1 MVEENYEK
9 KKTNPLQNFI
19 KKKLIK
25 YRRIPFVK
33 LMKFSFKSLLKEK
46 LFYILN
52 LATIIISILMGI
64 ILAFVKSGSSQ
75 VVIFNFYIL
84 FFVCCLMFVFILR
97 MIQFFFSKNFE
108 DKTTYIV
115 LTNQVS
121 RTKFFIAQYL
131 LIILICAVNI
141 LMSFIVINIFYAVF
155 TLFHYDVFILRM
167 TSMYVIYCLLATFFL
182 INFISF
188 LIFIFTLQTTTII
201 CTLLLALSFIAN
213 IPMSFVKAN
222 EKSYYVQF
230 TSGDIFQ
237 LNDVYDAYSLYDH
250 VNDGNIKYP
259 HLSKYVYNYF
269 LSKEMVTD
277 QFRNTTNINYRMQ
290 MWKDLGLINP
300 NPVVITET
308 NLDLFSKP
316 LRDTSVPNTWAIYD
330 KFNIQ
335 ITLKD
340 TFITSDQLDELINKT
355 VDKNTKNIL
364 VEFRNFT
371 NEINKYFNNDLQ
383 FEKYDLFYDFLFLDS
398 GIEKSYLEKLN
409 PSEDEIEE
417 NKVTY
422 ALKKQDVVSFYE
434 YSVAGIR
441 NDGFRFTNANDLV
454 RNQLNFNLM
463 YSARIIEEYFIKYS
477 SNYIIMSS
485 NAVSKTSGD
494 WNSYTKGRSMMRG
507 LSYFNLYSGLWM
519 VYTKNLG
526 FYNNDIW
533 FSPNSFSKIYLEDQK
548 NLFLGYPEYDI
559 KLTSTN
565 MIEKNTTS
573 NYIKPWYYLVIL
585 FGISTFSFSIALYKF
600 RKFDF

>member
-19 KKKLIK
+19 KQKLIK

-237 LNDVYDAYSLYDH
+237 LNDIYDAYSLYDH

-277 QFRNTTNINYRMQ
+277 QFHNTTNINYRMQ

-340 TFITSDQLDELINKT
+340 TFITNDQLDELINKT

-409 PSEDEIEE
+409 PSEEEIEE

-422 ALKKQDVVSFYE
+422 A
-434 YSVAGIR
+434 
-441 NDGFRFTNANDLV
+441 
-454 RNQLNFNLM
+454 
-463 YSARIIEEYFIKYS
+463 
-477 SNYIIMSS
+477 
-485 NAVSKTSGD
+485 
-494 WNSYTKGRSMMRG
+494 
-507 LSYFNLYSGLWM
+507 
-519 VYTKNLG
+519 
-526 FYNNDIW
+526 
-533 FSPNSFSKIYLEDQK
+533 
-548 NLFLGYPEYDI
+548 
-559 KLTSTN
+559 
-565 MIEKNTTS
+565 
-573 NYIKPWYYLVIL
+573 
-585 FGISTFSFSIALYKF
+585 
-600 RKFDF
+600 

>member
-1 MVEENYEK
+1 MAEQNYEK
-9 KKTNPLQNFI
+9 NKTKILQNFI
-19 KKKLIK
+19 KEELIK
-25 YRRIPFVK
+25 YRRIPFAK

-52 LATIIISILMGI
+52 LATIVISILIGI

-97 MIQFFFSKNFE
+97 MIQFFFNKNFE

-141 LMSFIVINIFYAVF
+141 LMSFVFINVFYAAF
-155 TLFHYDVFILRM
+155 TLLDYDEFILRM
-167 TSMYVIYCLLATFFL
+167 TSIYVIYCLLATFFL
-182 INFISF
+182 INFITF

-213 IPMSFVKAN
+213 IPMSFIKAN

-230 TSGDIFQ
+230 TNGDIFQ
-237 LNDVYDAYSLYDH
+237 LNDIYDAYSLYDH

-259 HLSKYVYNYF
+259 HLSKYIYNYF
-269 LSKEMVTD
+269 LSKEMVVD
-277 QFRNTTNINYRMQ
+277 QFHNSANINYRTQ
-290 MWKDLGLINP
+290 MWKDLGLINS

-308 NLDLFSKP
+308 NLNLFTKP
-316 LRDTSVPNTWAIYD
+316 LRDISVPNSWKNSD
-330 KFNIQ
+330 EFNIQ

-340 TFITSDQLDELINKT
+340 TFITNEQLNKLIKKT
-355 VDKNTKNIL
+355 VDQNTKNIL
-364 VEFRNFT
+364 VEFRSFT
-371 NEINKYFNNDLQ
+371 NEINKYFNNELQ

-409 PSEDEIEE
+409 PTDREVEE
-417 NKVTY
+417 NKVKY

-434 YSVAGIR
+434 YSIAGIR

-454 RNQLNFNLM
+454 KKQLNFNLM
-463 YSARIIEEYFIKYS
+463 YSARVIEEYFIKYS
-477 SNYIIMSS
+477 SNYIIMTS
-485 NAVSKTSGD
+485 NAVSKTSAD
-494 WNSYTKGRSMMRG
+494 WNTYIKGRSMMRG

-519 VYTKNLG
+519 AYTKNLG

-559 KLTSTN
+559 ELTSN
-565 MIEKNTTS
+565 NKIEKNTTS
-573 NYIKPWYYLVIL
+573 NYLKPWYYLVIL
-585 FGISTFSFSIALYKF
+585 FAISILSFSIALYKF

>member
-9 KKTNPLQNFI
+9 KKTNPFQNFI
-19 KKKLIK
+19 KEKLIK
-25 YRRIPFVK
+25 YRRIPFIK

-52 LATIIISILMGI
+52 LATIVISILVGI

-97 MIQFFFSKNFE
+97 MIQFFFNKNFE

-141 LMSFIVINIFYAVF
+141 LMSFIVINIFYATF

-182 INFISF
+182 INFITF

-213 IPMSFVKAN
+213 IPMSFIKAN

-230 TSGDIFQ
+230 TNGDIFQ
-237 LNDVYDAYSLYDH
+237 LNDIYDAYSLYDH
-250 VNDGNIKYP
+250 VNEGNIKYP

-269 LSKEMVTD
+269 LSKEMVAD
-277 QFRNTTNINYRMQ
+277 EFHNSSNINYRMQ
-290 MWKDLGLINP
+290 MWKDLGLINS
-300 NPVVITET
+300 NPIVITET
-308 NLDLFSKP
+308 NLNLFTKP
-316 LRDTSVPNTWAIYD
+316 LRDTSVPDTWKIND
-330 KFNIQ
+330 QFNIQ

-340 TFITSDQLDELINKT
+340 TFITNEQLDELINKT
-355 VDKNTKNIL
+355 VDQNTKNIL
-364 VEFRNFT
+364 VEFRSFT
-371 NEINKYFNNDLQ
+371 NEINKYFSNELQ

-409 PSEDEIEE
+409 PTEEEIED

-422 ALKKQDVVSFYE
+422 ALKKQDVVSLYE
-434 YSVAGIR
+434 YSIAGIR

-454 RNQLNFNLM
+454 KKQLNFNLM
-463 YSARIIEEYFIKYS
+463 YSARVIEEYFIKYS

-494 WNSYTKGRSMMRG
+494 WNTYIKGRSMMRG

-585 FGISTFSFSIALYKF
+585 FAISILSFSIALYKF